1 MNAKLFSMVNNLIL
15 NATNIPRIGLGTYK
29 LTGQDCIKAVTAA
42 LGAGYRHIDTA
53 QMYGNEAEIGRAM
66 TESKV
71 PRQEIF
77 ITTKIWP
84 SNFHRLTEAVK
95 ESLQNLKL
103 EKLDLLLLHWPG
115 EVDATHA
122 ALHMLNEVLHK
133 QYASHVGV
141 SNFNIELL
149 KKAVAAAPI
158 VCNQVEYHPLLNQQT
173 LLQFMNEQQLFAT
186 AYSPL
191 AQGRAVNNA
200 LVLALA
206 EKYNK
211 TAAQICLR
219 WLIQQPNV
227 AAIPKAAT
235 LERQINNLDVLNF
248 SMTEA
253 DMQALFAIGTN
264 THFVNASTAP
274 VWDF

>member
-1 MNAKLFSMVNNLIL
+1 MLNNTLPDKIK
-15 NATNIPRIGLGTYK
+15 IPRIGLGTYK
-29 LTGQDCIKAVTAA
+29 LTGQNCVKAVTAA

-53 QMYGNEAEIGRAM
+53 QMYGNEVEIGRAIV
-66 TESKV
+66 ESKV
-71 PRQEIF
+71 PRNEIF

-84 SNFHRLTEAVK
+84 ANFNNLIEAVE
-95 ESLQNLKL
+95 ESLRNIKI

-115 EVDATHA
+115 EVDATNA
-122 ALHMLNEVLHK
+122 ALNALNEVLHK

-141 SNFNIELL
+141 SNFNIALL
-149 KKAVAAAPI
+149 KEAVAAAPI

-191 AQGRAVNNA
+191 AQGRAVNNP

-206 EKYNK
+206 EKYKK

-227 AAIPKAAT
+227 VAIPKAEA
-235 LERQINNLDVLNF
+235 LEKQMNNLDVLNF

-264 THFVNASTAP
+264 THFVNAGTAP
-274 VWDF
+274 VWDV